1 MTYQKGCTDEITA
14 ASGAAAT
21 TANEAI
27 MTPFDGMTILEYQRF
42 VLSNRTTVIKQ
53 RMQVQGSAYR
63 TVGSAAKDVYA
74 REGLR
79 AFFVSYPTTLS
90 MSMPFQALQFTAY
103 ESLSK
108 VMRDPKK
115 DKQPLVYVT
124 AGALSGA
131 FAATLTTPLD
141 VCKTV
146 LQTRGTS
153 GDPEIRS
160 TKGLF
165 AAASIIKRRHGWAG
179 FARGLWPRVITAMPS
194 NAVCW

>member
-1 MTYQKGCTDEITA
+1 
-14 ASGAAAT
+14 
-21 TANEAI
+21 
-27 MTPFDGMTILEYQRF
+27 MTPFDGMSATCPRLMK
-42 VLSNRTTVIKQ
+42 LSNCWTVIKQ
-53 RMQVQGSAYR
+53 RMQVQGSSYR
-63 TVGSAAKDVYA
+63 SVFSAARDIYA
-74 REGLR
+74 KEGLR

-108 VMRDPKK
+108 FMRDPRQE
-115 DKQPLVYVT
+115 KQPLVYVT

-153 GDPEIRS
+153 NEAEVRS
-160 TKGLF
+160 ARGLF
-165 AAASIIKRRHGWAG
+165 GAASIIRRRHGWAG
-179 FARGLWPRVITAMPS
+179 FTRGLWPRVITAMPS